1 MLVIEDGP
9 TLTHGEMRY
18 GAGLVAATRLQ
29 AAEIVDPRPYAQ
41 GSIKAVFEK
50 YPHLTQ
56 VLPAMGYGER
66 QVAEL
71 AATVKAVPCDA
82 VLIATPDRPA
92 ARHHHRQAGDPRD
105 LRTRGARPRGPAARR
120 RGGTGR
126 EEGSGDPWLTRTISR
141 SRTWT
146 RPATLAVLERAAR
159 LKREVREGKPHPLLA
174 GRTLA
179 MIFQK
184 PSLRTRVSFEVGMT
198 QLGGHAIYLGPAD
211 IKLGERET
219 VEDIALTISRMCDI
233 IMARVF
239 GHDVVAGLAQHA
251 TVPVINALSDREH
264 PCQVLADLQTIQ
276 ERKGRFEGL
285 KAVFVGDGNNV
296 AQSFL
301 YGGALLGMSVTRGL
315 PEGLRARRR
324 PGRRRRRD
332 REGHGRGH
340 RRSRTTR
347 EAAAGGADVLY
358 TDVWA
363 SMGQESEAAQ
373 RKAAFH
379 GFQID
384 AGLMAVAKPDAIV
397 LHCLPAHYGEEI
409 DYAVSRT
416 PNSAIFD
423 QAENRLHAQKA
434 LMVHLM
440 KT

>member
-1 MLVIEDGP
+1 
-9 TLTHGEMRY
+9 
-18 GAGLVAATRLQ
+18 
-29 AAEIVDPRPYAQ
+29 
-41 GSIKAVFEK
+41 
-50 YPHLTQ
+50 
-56 VLPAMGYGER
+56 
-66 QVAEL
+66 VAEARYL
-71 AATVKAVPCDA
+71 SVKD
-82 VLIATPDRPA
+82 LDA
-92 ARHHHRQAGDPRD
+92 AR
-105 LRTRGARPRGPAARR
+105 
-120 RGGTGR
+120 
-126 EEGSGDPWLTRTISR
+126 
-141 SRTWT
+141 
-146 RPATLAVLERAAR
+146 TLAVLERAAR
-159 LKREVREGKPHPLLA
+159 LKREVEQGKPHPLLA

-198 QLGGHAIYLGPAD
+198 QLGGHAIYLGPSD

-239 GHDVVAGLAQHA
+239 GHDIVAALAQYA

-264 PCQVLADLQTIQ
+264 PCQILADLQTIQ
-276 ERKGRFEGL
+276 ERKGRFAGL

-301 YGGALLGMSVTRGL
+301 YGGALLGMGVTVACPAGYE
-315 PEGLRARRR
+315 PDAGIVA
-324 PGRRRRRD
+324 D
-332 REGHGRGH
+332 AAAIGRGTGAAIEVLH
-340 RRSRTTR
+340 DPR
-347 EAAAGGADVLY
+347 AAARGADVLY

-373 RKAAFH
+373 RKSAFH

-384 AGLMAVAKPDAIV
+384 AGLMAAAKPDATV

-409 DYAVSRT
+409 DYAVSRS

-434 LMVHLM
+434 LMAHLM
-440 KT
+440 GV